1 MLKPLQLLR
10 NYGILFSLLFISFSA
25 QAKNY
30 YFSSQSGNDSYNSS
44 QAQNESTPWKSIEKL
59 NSFFGNIAA
68 GDNIYFKRGE
78 IFYGSIIFS
87 RSGTSNNLIT
97 IGAYGTG
104 DKPIITGLVTLSSWS
119 QVSPGVYQASAPA
132 VKASVNLVSLNGKP
146 QQVGRYPNADAA
158 NKGYLIYESFSPRS
172 ITDNQLTTSTNWAGA
187 EVVIR
192 KQHYA
197 LEKCLVTAHT
207 GGTLNYQAT
216 AVINPMNSATAGFAS
231 GTSGYGYFIQRDV
244 RTLDQLGE
252 WYFNDNSKSMLMY
265 FGANNPS
272 SYNIKVSTIDTLVNL
287 NSQYYININNI
298 SFEGGNFSAI
308 FGSNSGYITIDNCD
322 INLMGAKGIMIFN
335 SPNILIKNVTTNN
348 VLSNAI
354 DLTSRYQN
362 NASVINCTIKN
373 TGTIAGMGSFW
384 DDTDYKALYVS
395 VNSTALIQFNNI
407 DTTGYVGIQF
417 QGNDILVKNNYVNYY
432 DYVKDDGG
440 GIYTYQDGTDA
451 DPQTTYTNR
460 EISNNIILNGIGSP
474 SGTGGDL
481 DVDGIFLDGRSM
493 NVNVLN
499 NTMAN
504 IGVNG
509 IYSNNAH
516 SVNIRGNTSFN
527 NGSGFGITRYS
538 WGSTVNLS
546 IKQNIF
552 YPKYNTQDNFE
563 YVNTGVN
570 VPVVSTIQSVMQQI
584 GDIDSNYYSLPNATG
599 FSYRYTQ
606 YESGAWTF
614 SKPLSFEGWKS
625 ITSHDRV
632 SKIPP
637 RFASYKLNSL
647 LTANSTLNGQFT
659 NDISGTTVWCSNA
672 NIVSSWDNTS
682 KITGTG
688 SLKITPASSSTE
700 FTLLYGTVGAVST
713 SKQYILR
720 FNLIGSSAS
729 GVVRAYIRKTASP
742 RTTLTP
748 VQVANF
754 GKSVTKNEFLFTAPT
769 TDADASFT
777 IEIQQASGTTYVD
790 DIEFYEADATVLDI
804 DSQLRFEYNATNAP
818 KTIALDAKY
827 IGTDSAIYN
836 GTVTMQPY
844 TSKIL
849 VKYGPSTAPIPP
861 SSTTLSAVASVAN
874 ISCFNGTTD
883 INITGTGGTAPYTG
897 TGINTINAGTGSLKI
912 SVPSP
917 AARASTLLY
926 STVGAVSSDKT
937 YILRFST
944 LGTTPNGSLKVYL
957 RQTTF
962 PYATITPVQTTTY
975 SNTRLDHE
983 FMFTAPTSQ
992 AAASFLIDMA
1002 QSSGTTYI
1010 DNIAF
1015 FEATSNGILI
1025 SDNLYSSGQFEN
1037 SIAGITVWSESNN
1050 HIAALDNTS
1059 KITNTYYYPVQD
1071 ATGAIA
1077 TATAKTTQPAVALV
1091 ASSTAG
1097 STATTGGTTTIV
1109 VSASGGTAP
1118 YTGTGS
1124 FSSIK
1129 AGNYSYTVSDA
1140 KGCKSVTFVT
1150 VKQASAARVATN
1162 ASIIDPTT
1170 SRITTTNELLQ
1181 NSAFKITVF
1190 PNPTVNSFTLNVTG
1204 GTFEVVNILVSS
1216 IDGKILYQTKGNTN
1230 TNYSFGNGFLSGIY
1244 IVKVIQGNSSEIL
1257 KVIKL

>member
-1 MLKPLQLLR
+1 MRKPLQLLL
-10 NYGILFSLLFISFSA
+10 NYGILFSLLVISFSA

-30 YFSSQSGNDSYNSS
+30 YFSSVSGNDSYNSS
-44 QAQNESTPWKSIEKL
+44 QAQNEATPWKSIAKL
-59 NSFFGNIAA
+59 NSFFGSIAA

-78 IFYGSIIFS
+78 IFYGSIVFS
-87 RSGTSNNLIT
+87 TSGTSNNLIT
-97 IGAYGTG
+97 IGAYGFG

-119 QVSPGVYQASAPA
+119 QVSSGVYQASAPA

-146 QQVGRYPNADAA
+146 QQVGRYPNADAP
-158 NKGYLIYESFSPRS
+158 NKGYLNYESFTSRS
-172 ITDNQLTTSTNWAGA
+172 ITDNQLTTSTNWTGA

-197 LEKCLVTAHT
+197 LEKCLITSHSGST
-207 GGTLNYQAT
+207 INYVAT

-252 WYFNDNSKSMLMY
+252 WYFNNNSKSMFMY

-272 SYNIKVSTIDTLVNL
+272 SYNVKVSAIDTLVNL
-287 NSQYYININNI
+287 NAHNYININNI
-298 SFEGGNFSAI
+298 SFEGANFSAI
-308 FGSNSGYITIDNCD
+308 FGSNSGNITIDNCD
-322 INLMGAKGIMIFN
+322 INLMGAKGVMIFN
-335 SPNILIKNVTTNN
+335 SPNVLIKNVTTNN

-362 NASVINCTIKN
+362 NATVINCTIKN
-373 TGTIAGMGSFW
+373 TGAIAGMGSFW
-384 DDTDYKALYVS
+384 DDTDYKGIYVS
-395 VNSTALIQFNNI
+395 VKSTALIQFNKI

-417 QGNDILVKNNYVNYY
+417 QGNDILVKNNFINYY

-460 EISNNIILNGIGSP
+460 VISSNIILNGIGAT
-474 SGTGGDL
+474 SGTKGDL

-493 NVNVLN
+493 NVDVLN

-552 YPKYNTQDNFE
+552 YPKYDTQDNFQ

-584 GDIDSNYYSLPNATG
+584 GDIDSNYYALPNATG

-606 YESGAWTF
+606 YESGGWTF
-614 SKPLSFEGWKS
+614 AKPLSFEGWKS
-625 ITSHDRV
+625 TASHDRV

-637 RFASYKLNSL
+637 RPASYKLNSL
-647 LTANSTLNGQFT
+647 LTANTISNGQFA
-659 NDISGTTVWCSNA
+659 NDVSGTTVWCSNA
-672 NIVSSWDNTS
+672 NIVSSWDNTNQ
-682 KITGTG
+682 ITGTG
-688 SLKITPASSSTE
+688 SLQITPNISSTE
-700 FTLLYGTVGAVST
+700 FTLLYGTVGAVSA
-713 SKQYILR
+713 SKKYILR
-720 FNLIGSSAS
+720 FNTVGSLSS
-729 GVVRAYIRKTASP
+729 GVVRAYIRKTGVP
-742 RTTLTP
+742 RTPLTL
-748 VQVANF
+748 VQVGNF
-754 GKSVTKNEFLFTAPT
+754 GKSKTTSEFLFTAPT
-769 TDADASFT
+769 SDNDASFV
-777 IEIQQASGTTYVD
+777 IEIQQASGTTYID
-790 DIEFYEADATVLDI
+790 DIEFHEADASVLDI

-818 KTIALDAKY
+818 KTIGLDAKY

-836 GTVTMQPY
+836 GTLTLQPY

-883 INITGTGGTAPYTG
+883 INVTGTGGTAPYTG
-897 TGINTINAGTGSLKI
+897 TGTNTINAGTGSLRI

-926 STVGAVSSDKT
+926 STVGAVSSAKT

-944 LGTTPNGSLKVYL
+944 LGTTSNGSLKVYL
-957 RQTTF
+957 RQTKF
-962 PYATITPVQTTTY
+962 PFATITPVQTKIYSTT
-975 SNTRLDHE
+975 RVDHE

-992 AAASFLIDMA
+992 TAASFLIDMA

-1015 FEATSNGILI
+1015 FEATSDGILI

-1037 SIAGITVWSESNN
+1037 SILGITVWSEANN

-1059 KITNTYYYPVQD
+1059 KITNTYYYPVKD
-1071 ATGAIA
+1071 ASGTIV
-1077 TATAKTTQPAVALV
+1077 TATAKTIQPAAALV
-1091 ASSTAG
+1091 ASATAG
-1097 STATTGGTTTIV
+1097 NVTTIGGTTTIV

-1124 FSSIK
+1124 FSSMK
-1129 AGNYSYTVSDA
+1129 VGTYSYTVTDA
-1140 KGCKSVTFVT
+1140 KGCTSVTSVT
-1150 VKQASAARVATN
+1150 VNQASSARVATN
-1162 ASIIDPTT
+1162 ANIIDPNA
-1170 SRITTTNELLQ
+1170 SRVATTNELLQ
-1181 NSAFKITVF
+1181 NGAFKITAF
-1190 PNPTVNSFTLNVTG
+1190 PNPTVNSFTLSVTG
-1204 GTFEVVNILVSS
+1204 GTFEIVNIIVSS
-1216 IDGKILYQTKGNTN
+1216 VDGKILYQTKGNTN
-1230 TNYSFGNGFLSGIY
+1230 TNYSFGNGFLPGLY
-1244 IVKVIQGNSSEIL
+1244 IVKVIQGNSSQIL
-1257 KVIKL
+1257 KVIKG